1 MLADYPLMQL
11 IDLSLLWQ
19 MSSKLGQGLWLAM
32 IDEMHL
38 RRKIEQPT
46 FCGINKGTADS
57 FMFVPSA
64 TIQAAAA

>member
-1 MLADYPLMQL
+1 
-11 IDLSLLWQ
+11 
-19 MSSKLGQGLWLAM
+19 MSSKLGQELWLAM

-57 FMFVPSA
+57 FMFVPTTA
-64 TIQAAAA
+64 IKDAAMYD